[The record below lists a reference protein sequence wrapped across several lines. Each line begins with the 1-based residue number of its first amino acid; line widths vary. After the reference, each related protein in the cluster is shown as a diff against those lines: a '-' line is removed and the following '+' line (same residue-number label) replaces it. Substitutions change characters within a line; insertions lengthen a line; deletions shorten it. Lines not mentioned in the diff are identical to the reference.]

1 MSVLKWTGSD
11 FRITKTLADP
21 RLLRDWVNT
30 EGAIVL
36 EDAVKATR
44 ARWFFGR
51 SRARRALLNEARAV
65 LRPGGRFATALER
78 ELGELPKLVRQVGLV
93 IRRKKHRDLYTVDG
107 GIALVVI
114 PRAIAH
120 NELTNHLIDKL
131 VKAHALAR
139 FKGLPIRV
147 LRDVAAEAEQLFFEY
162 ISGGKQY
169 LHKNG
174 RAVIVGADG
183 EFGWQMRNVDGH
195 YFCGYTKVDDHNLT
209 KRRDLKNFNQR
220 LREAMFGQTVHLNR
234 LKLDEIQEITAG
246 FKDR

>member
-11 FRITKTLADP
+11 FRITKTLADQ
-21 RLLRDWVNT
+21 RLLRDWIKT

-51 SRARRALLNEARAV
+51 WRARQVLLKDAATV
-65 LRPGGRFATALER
+65 LRPGGRFATALKR
-78 ELGELPKLVRQVGLV
+78 ELDELPKLVRQLGLV

-107 GIALVVI
+107 GIFLVVI
-114 PRAIAH
+114 PRAITQ

-131 VKAHALAR
+131 VKAQALSR

-147 LRDVAAEAEQLFFEY
+147 LREISIEAEELFFEY

-169 LHKNG
+169 LHRNG
-174 RAVIVGADG
+174 KAVILGADG

-195 YFCGYTKVDDHNLT
+195 YFCGYTKVEEHNLT
-209 KRRDLKNFNQR
+209 KRGDWKDFNKRLKEVI
-220 LREAMFGQTVHLNR
+220 LGQTVHLKR
-234 LKLDEIQEITAG
+234 LKSDKIQEIAAG
-246 FKDR
+246 FRSR